1 MGCDN
6 SNVRDNS
13 ISYCER
19 NICVNNEA
27 SHISRT
33 SSVHVMQF
41 QPYMQSKANPNFNF
55 PEVEDEQYSGS
66 GLKQMKGYISNISE
80 EELLKKRKEFWE
92 TRIEGN
98 KEIWAFLHRI
108 CEEPE
113 FKEQDVT
120 EYLKAMEIVPYAN
133 CINVTYDSLGHLYE
147 IPNYCINMPL
157 KYELPGDLKNKPTN
171 DKEIVITVR
180 KGGDVKTFQ
189 VSVLKKVKQVKKFI
203 GKNFNGIQSERI
215 RLFYSGKE
223 IDNNKELWE
232 YNIDNNSN
240 ILMMVKD

>member
-1 MGCDN
+1 MGCDS
-6 SNVRDNS
+6 SNERDES
-13 ISYCER
+13 INYYKRHNYINDER
-19 NICVNNEA
+19 LEMPSVNT
-27 SHISRT
+27 I
-33 SSVHVMQF
+33 QF
-41 QPYMQSKANPNFNF
+41 QPYLQSKSNPNFNF
-55 PEVEDEQYSGS
+55 PEVEVEQYSGS
-66 GLKQMKGYISNISE
+66 GIKQMKGYISNISE

-92 TRIEGN
+92 TRVEGN
-98 KEIWAFLHRI
+98 KDIWAFLQRI

-113 FKEQDVT
+113 FKEQDVS

-133 CINVTYDSLGHLYE
+133 CINVTYDSLGYLYE

-157 KYELPGDLKNKPTN
+157 KYELPGDDRNKPKN
-171 DKEIVITVR
+171 NKEILITVR

-189 VSVLKKVKQVKKFI
+189 VSVLKKGKQIKKFL
-203 GKNFNGIQSERI
+203 GKNFNGIPSEKI

-240 ILMMVKD
+240 ILMMVRD